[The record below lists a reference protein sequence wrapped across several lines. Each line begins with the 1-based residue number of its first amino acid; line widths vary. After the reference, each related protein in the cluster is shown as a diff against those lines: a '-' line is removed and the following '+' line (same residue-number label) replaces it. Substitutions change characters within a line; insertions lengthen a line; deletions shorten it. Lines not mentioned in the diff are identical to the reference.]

1 MLAHVEKKTQTEIF
15 MSFPAQTLGG
25 FVKAKKRWI
34 RSDGG
39 ALKIQLRMLG
49 DRCEE
54 WRNSFN

>member
-54 WRNSFN
+54 